1 MIVKFLLKQVKC
13 KSANPIYKQHYF
25 VLRTLTG
32 LLCMGSITVN
42 DENNEVYDMS
52 RSIPI
57 SSFLIWKFLNFAI
70 ESYMMLSG
78 KMKFTEVETVISEG
92 KKEKLLCTRSIYN
105 ER

>member
-1 MIVKFLLKQVKC
+1 MLC
-13 KSANPIYKQHYF
+13 
-25 VLRTLTG
+25 TLAG

-57 SSFLIWKFLNFAI
+57 ASFLIWKFLNFAM
-70 ESYMMLSG
+70 ESYLMLCG
-78 KMKFTEVETVISEG
+78 KMKFSEIETVISEG
-92 KKEKLLCTRSIYN
+92 RKEKLLCTRSIYN